1 MIENDSIPFFDV
13 LGCTIEDQ
21 RVQTSVPCGF
31 LPCRKDRKNDTN
43 YAWYFSLTA
52 WIQPWLLSNGLIP
65 PKKSGNAVQN
75 LFILRPGYIYICVCV
90 CVCVYIYI
98 YKNIDN
104 HGFRVGFRCD
114 FWRGKLFAY
123 MGYSIPI
130 FRKIQWPTEH
140 PWDMLIPNLTH
151 YVTSSSNRTW
161 PWEISMTNRI
171 E

>member
-1 MIENDSIPFFDV
+1 MRMILSHFLMSWGAQLRIKGCKLACHVGFCHAGRIEKMTPITPDTSAWQRGFSPGCFLTDWSLPKS
-13 LGCTIEDQ
+13 LGMQCRIC
-21 RVQTSVPCGF
+21 SFCG
-31 LPCRKDRKNDTN
+31 PD
-43 YAWYFSLTA
+43 
-52 WIQPWLLSNGLIP
+52 I
-65 PKKSGNAVQN
+65 
-75 LFILRPGYIYICVCV
+75 YIYMCV